1 MKPTLFALTLIVS
14 GCATAR
20 PVREPT
26 VMRARVESV
35 LGESFAER
43 LDRMTTSPQS
53 LDLALSLEQ
62 ERLADGPLFLLV
74 LPLYAC
80 ANLVLSETVYRA
92 EALPRMRV
100 LLDALLSETVARVGV
115 EDLTRLDQLHDQGT
129 WLGQVAL
136 ALGVWRL
143 VGGDARDARLHAH
156 LVELITRALRE
167 SDGAP
172 LRSYPNLR
180 WSFDTVPAL
189 VALRVWDVV
198 NRRDTH
204 REVIARALAWQDGHV
219 DASTGLPG
227 SRMELA
233 GDTFTD
239 VPRGSDLALRIALL
253 GQLDPARARSM
264 YARFVAHF
272 GRTVWG
278 VPAFAEWPDG
288 MVRDAD
294 RDSGEIVMGV
304 GTAAT
309 GFGLAAARAVGD
321 DFRADALREA
331 LRRLPSLRARAGLR
345 EGGGDGSVTRS
356 LAGDVAMF
364 WALTWTDWNVRA
376 R

>member
-272 GRTVWG
+272 GRTVWRS
-278 VPAFAEWPDG
+278 EE
-288 MVRDAD
+288 R
-294 RDSGEIVMGV
+294 RV
-304 GTAAT
+304 GK
-309 GFGLAAARAVGD
+309 
-321 DFRADALREA
+321 EC
-331 LRRLPSLRARAGLR
+331 
-345 EGGGDGSVTRS
+345 RS
-356 LAGDVAMF
+356 R
-364 WALTWTDWNVRA
+364 WSPYH
-376 R
+376 